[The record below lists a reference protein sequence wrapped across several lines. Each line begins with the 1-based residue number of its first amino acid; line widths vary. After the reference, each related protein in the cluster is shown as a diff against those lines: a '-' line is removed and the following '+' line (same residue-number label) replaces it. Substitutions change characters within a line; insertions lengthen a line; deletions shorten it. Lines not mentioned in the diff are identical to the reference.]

1 MSEQEKA
8 AAAFAAAELL
18 RDDMRVGL
26 GTGSTLAHLLPAIAE
41 RSLSGL
47 RCVATSPAT
56 EASARELGLPVVTL
70 DELGELDIA
79 IDGADQIDPAS
90 WLVKGGGAAH
100 TREKIVAA
108 AARTF
113 VVIASSEKA
122 VESLQPPVPLE
133 ILRFGVQS
141 TLRTLSPARLREV
154 GASPDGGLIA
164 DYLGPVGD
172 PRALSARLDGTP
184 GLIEHGLFAPELV
197 SLILIAR
204 GERVE
209 RRSGGKGV

>member
-1 MSEQEKA
+1 
-8 AAAFAAAELL
+8 
-18 RDDMRVGL
+18 MRVGL

-100 TREKIVAA
+100 TREKIVVA